1 MNRIQQILSKAERDG
16 TARRLNTDEGPIG
29 EERAPLT
36 GPLPLPKRAMR
47 DAARDVR
54 PEAAPDLDRG
64 RDFRDIDP
72 YPLRRGA
79 QAQQTDR
86 APQARPSV
94 DEPGIDPVA
103 YTEAP
108 ATAHAAE
115 EAVLNPLLVAALE
128 PHSLA
133 AEHYRSLRSR
143 IAQLERDQPVRII
156 QVTSPAK
163 GDGKTVTALNLALTM
178 AQEFQRRVLV
188 IDADLR
194 YPRVHELLG
203 LDAGPGLVD
212 VLTGSASLADAL
224 VELPTHHLT
233 VLRAGGAYDR
243 PAEMLG
249 SAPMRRLLD
258 SLRTQFDRI
267 VVDSA
272 PAAVADPVAIA
283 PIVDG
288 LLLVVRAGVTTKP
301 AIARALG
308 SLSSSR
314 LLGLVFNESAAP
326 LEASY
331 GASA

>member
-16 TARRLNTDEGPIG
+16 TARRLNTDDGPAV
-29 EERAPLT
+29 EERPPLT
-36 GPLPLPKRAMR
+36 GPLPLPRRAVR
-47 DAARDVR
+47 DASRDLRHDV
-54 PEAAPDLDRG
+54 APDPDRG
-64 RDFRDIDP
+64 RDLRDLDP
-72 YPLRRGA
+72 YSVRREA
-79 QAQQTDR
+79 EATRATEMRQAT
-86 APQARPSV
+86 APIDESV
-94 DEPGIDPVA
+94 IDPVA
-103 YTEAP
+103 YSDTPANGHEAEP
-108 ATAHAAE
+108 A
-115 EAVLNPLLVAALE
+115 LDPLLVAALE

-133 AEHYRSLRSR
+133 AEHYRSLRGR
-143 IAQLERDQPVRII
+143 IAQLERDQAVRII

-194 YPRVHELLG
+194 HPRVHELLG
-203 LDAGPGLVD
+203 LDPGPGLVD
-212 VLTGSASLADAL
+212 VLTGDASLADAL

-233 VLRAGGAYDR
+233 VLRAGRVYDR

-249 SAPMRRLLD
+249 SAPMRRLID
-258 SLRTQFDRI
+258 SLRSQFDRI

-272 PAAVADPVAIA
+272 PAVVADPVAIA

-288 LLLVVRAGVTTKP
+288 LLLVVRAGITTKP

-326 LEASY
+326 LDSSY
-331 GASA
+331 DASA

>member
-16 TARRLNTDEGPIG
+16 TARRLNTDDGPIV

-36 GPLPLPKRAMR
+36 GPLPLPRRTVR
-47 DAARDVR
+47 DAVRDVR
-54 PEAAPDLDRG
+54 PEAGPDLNHG
-64 RDFRDIDP
+64 RDLRDIDP
-72 YPLRRGA
+72 YPVRREA
-79 QAQQTDR
+79 EARQTHR
-86 APQARPSV
+86 AAEVRPSA
-94 DEPGIDPVA
+94 DEPVIDPVA

-108 ATAHAAE
+108 ATAHAE
-115 EAVLNPLLVAALE
+115 EAVLNPLLVAALA

-143 IAQLERDQPVRII
+143 IAQLERDQAVRII

-163 GDGKTVTALNLALTM
+163 GDGKTVTTLNLALTM

-194 YPRVHELLG
+194 HPRIHELLG

-212 VLTGSASLADAL
+212 VLTGTASLADVL

-233 VLRAGGAYDR
+233 VLRAGRPYDR

-258 SLRTQFDRI
+258 SLRAQFDRI

-272 PAAVADPVAIA
+272 PAVVADPVSIA

-326 LEASY
+326 LDASY

>member
-16 TARRLNTDEGPIG
+16 TARRLNTDDDAPIVG
-29 EERAPLT
+29 ERAPLT
-36 GPLPLPKRAMR
+36 GPLPLPRRPVR
-47 DAARDVR
+47 DAVRDVR
-54 PEAAPDLDRG
+54 QEAGPDFDRG
-64 RDFRDIDP
+64 RDRRDADP
-72 YPLRRGA
+72 YPMRRDA
-79 QAQQTDR
+79 EARQTHR
-86 APQARPSV
+86 APEVRPAV
-94 DEPGIDPVA
+94 DESVIEPVA
-103 YTEAP
+103 YAEAP
-108 ATAHAAE
+108 SSEHVE

-133 AEHYRSLRSR
+133 AEHYRSLRGR
-143 IAQLERDQPVRII
+143 IAQLERDQAVRII

-212 VLTGSASLADAL
+212 VLTGDASLADAL
-224 VELPTHHLT
+224 VELPALHMT
-233 VLRAGGAYDR
+233 VLRAGRPYDR

-258 SLRTQFDRI
+258 SLRSQFDRI

-272 PAAVADPVAIA
+272 PAVVSDPVSIA

-308 SLSSSR
+308 SLASSR
-314 LLGLVFNESAAP
+314 LLGLVFNESTAP